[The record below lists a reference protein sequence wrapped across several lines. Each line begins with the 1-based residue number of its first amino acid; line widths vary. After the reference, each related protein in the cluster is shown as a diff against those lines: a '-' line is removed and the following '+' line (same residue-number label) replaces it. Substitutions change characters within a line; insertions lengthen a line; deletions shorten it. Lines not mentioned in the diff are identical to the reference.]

1 MNFQDSMKNYFSG
14 VLGKRG
20 PFAELA
26 AEYYERKAAGTIPSD
41 PVSIDSVT
49 GLQSE
54 LDDIKD
60 RLQALETAE

>member
-1 MNFQDSMKNYFSG
+1 MNFQDSMKNYFSS

-20 PFAELA
+20 SYAELA

-41 PVSIDSVT
+41 PVSIASVT

-54 LDDIKD
+54 LEDIKD
-60 RLQALETAE
+60 RLEALETTE